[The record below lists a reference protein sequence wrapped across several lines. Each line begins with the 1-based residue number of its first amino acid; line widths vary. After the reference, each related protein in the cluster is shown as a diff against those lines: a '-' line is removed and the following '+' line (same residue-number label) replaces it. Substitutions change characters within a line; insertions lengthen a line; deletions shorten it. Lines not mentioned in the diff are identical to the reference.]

1 MNSRIYRI
9 IDANLNRSRE
19 GLRVCEE
26 ITRFILNDSK
36 LTSRFKNYRHLLS
49 HLSQNLPLTAEQLLK
64 SRDSRRDVGNYAFRP
79 KKRKNEVR
87 EIFTANIRRSEEAL
101 RVLEE
106 FSKTINKKTA
116 VDFQQLRFKLY
127 TLEQRTLLKIISTEK
142 AKEL

>member
-1 MNSRIYRI
+1 MNSKIYRI

-36 LTSRFKNYRHLLS
+36 LTSQFKNYRHCLS
-49 HLSQNLPLTAEQLLK
+49 QLSQNLPLTAGQLLK
-64 SRDSRRDVGNYAFRP
+64 SRDSQRDVGRYLP
-79 KKRKNEVR
+79 SHKRKKKEVR
-87 EIFTANIRRSEEAL
+87 EIFVADIRRSEESL

-106 FSKTINKKTA
+106 FSKIMTKKTA

-127 TLEQRTLLKIISTEK
+127 TLEQKTLLKII
-142 AKEL
+142 AQ